1 MTQRSRLNSGR
12 VQVTAP
18 NAVSPSRYQFLGL
31 DSAEPSLGISG
42 NGNVLTTDING
53 SRIWSN
59 QLNVANLN
67 LSSTLNSTSTT
78 GALVVAGG
86 GSFGKDLWVTG
97 NIYAGNV
104 VGIQANVLM
113 TQAPLLYLEPI
124 NMYPYNYDIGFY
136 SHFIGGTA
144 NIYQHTGFVRDNGTS
159 SWYLFSNVPEPIGTQ
174 VDVFNANVVYDNLV
188 VGGIIGGN
196 VRQTT
201 SSTAPSNPYVGDQWY
216 DTGTDILFQFEYDGT
231 NKVWVDITSP
241 VAVTNTSSI
250 LTGQSLSVIGSGSVG
265 GTFTATNNITV
276 NAANNPV
283 AVVNGGTSGV
293 GNIGALGATFN
304 TAYIKSTSA
313 QYADLAEKYTTD
325 QDYAPGTVLV
335 FGGSAEVTQSTT
347 SHDTAV
353 AGVVSTNPA
362 HLMNDTAIGIAV
374 ALTGRVP
381 CRVQGPINK
390 GDLVVTSSV
399 PGVAQ
404 RLDET
409 LWRPGCVIGKSL
421 EQINYDSIVTIEVV
435 VGRI

>member
-31 DSAEPSLGISG
+31 DSAEPNLGTSG
-42 NGNVLTTDING
+42 NGNVLTTDISG

-59 QLNVANLN
+59 QLN
-67 LSSTLNSTSTT
+67 LSSTLNSSVGT
-78 GALVVAGG
+78 GALVVQGG
-86 GSFGKDLWVTG
+86 ASIAKDLWVVG

-124 NMYPYNYDIGFY
+124 NMFPYNYDIGFY
-136 SHFIGGTA
+136 SHFIGGA
-144 NIYQHTGFVRDNGTS
+144 GNIYQHTGFVRDNNTS
-159 SWYLFSNVPEPIGTQ
+159 SWYLFSNVAEPVGTQ
-174 VDVFNANVVYDNLV
+174 VDVFSANVIYDNLV

-201 SSTAPSNPYVGDQWY
+201 SSTAPTNPYVGDQWY
-216 DTGTDILFQFEYDGT
+216 DTSTDILFQYENDGT

-241 VAVTNTSSI
+241 VAVANTSAI
-250 LTGQSLSVIGSGSVG
+250 VTGQSLSVTGSGSVG
-265 GTFTATNNITV
+265 GTFTATNNITI
-276 NAANNPV
+276 NAANNSV
-283 AVVNGGTSGV
+283 AIINGGTSGI
-293 GNIGALGATFN
+293 GNIGAVGATFN
-304 TAYIKSTSA
+304 TAFIKSTSS

-325 QDYAPGTVLV
+325 SDYAPGTVLV
-335 FGGSAEVTQSTT
+335 FGGSAEVTQSTK

-353 AGVVSTNPA
+353 AGVVSTDPA
-362 HLMNDTAIGIAV
+362 HLMNDKSAGIAV

-390 GDLVVTSSV
+390 GDLVVTSNT
-399 PGVAQ
+399 PGVAE

-409 LWRPGCVIGKSL
+409 KWRPGCVIGKSL

>member
-31 DSAEPSLGISG
+31 DSAEPNLGTSG
-42 NGNVLTTDING
+42 NGNVLTTDISG

-59 QLNVANLN
+59 QLN
-67 LSSTLNSTSTT
+67 LSSTLNSSVGT
-78 GALVVAGG
+78 GALVVQGG
-86 GSFGKDLWVTG
+86 ASIAKDLWVVG

-124 NMYPYNYDIGFY
+124 NMFPYNYDIGFY
-136 SHFIGGTA
+136 SHFIGGA
-144 NIYQHTGFVRDNGTS
+144 GNIYQHTGFVRDNNTS
-159 SWYLFSNVPEPIGTQ
+159 SWYLFSNVAEPVGTQ
-174 VDVFNANVVYDNLV
+174 VDVFSANVIYDNLV

-201 SSTAPSNPYVGDQWY
+201 SSTAPTNPYVGDQWY
-216 DTGTDILFQFEYDGT
+216 DTSTDILFQYENDGT

-241 VAVTNTSSI
+241 VAVANTSAI
-250 LTGQSLSVIGSGSVG
+250 VTGQSLSVTGSGSVG
-265 GTFTATNNITV
+265 GTFTATNNITI
-276 NAANNPV
+276 NAANNSV
-283 AVVNGGTSGV
+283 AIINGGTSGI
-293 GNIGALGATFN
+293 GNIGAVGATFN
-304 TAYIKSTSA
+304 TAFIKSTSS

-325 QDYAPGTVLV
+325 SDYAPGTVLV
-335 FGGSAEVTQSTT
+335 FGGSAEVTQSTK

-353 AGVVSTNPA
+353 AGVVSTDPA
-362 HLMNDTAIGIAV
+362 HFMNDKSAGIAV

-390 GDLVVTSSV
+390 GDLVVTSNT
-399 PGVAQ
+399 PGVAE

-409 LWRPGCVIGKSL
+409 KWRPGCVIGKSL